1 MQLLIALL
9 LVQNITI
16 SGTLKNADGKSLTG
30 VRVAAM
36 PVAGT
41 FLFGTTY
48 TDKNGRYTLELPPGA
63 YYVVAGNLFRPTYY
77 TTAIGFKVAINTSRD
92 RIDFVLNTTR
102 LQPLQLPPPPIQWD
116 VPPAPP
122 KFGPL
127 PR

>member
-63 YYVVAGNLFRPTYY
+63 YYVVAGNFLRPTYY
-77 TTAIGFKVAINTSRD
+77 TTAIGSKVAISTSRD
-92 RIDFVLNTTR
+92 RVDFVLNTAGLEPLR
-102 LQPLQLPPPPIQWD
+102 LPPPIQWD
-116 VPPAPP
+116 V
-122 KFGPL
+122 
-127 PR
+127 

>member
-1 MQLLIALL
+1 MPLLIALL

-16 SGTLKNADGKSLTG
+16 SGTLKNANGKSLSG

-48 TDKNGRYTLELPPGA
+48 TDKEGRYTLELPPGA
-63 YYVVAGNLFRPTYY
+63 YYVVAGNLLRPTYY
-77 TTAIGFKVAINTSRD
+77 TTAIGSKVTINTSQD
-92 RIDFVLNTTR
+92 RVDFVLNTAR
-102 LQPLQLPPPPIQWD
+102 LQPLRLPPPPIQWD
-116 VPPAPP
+116 VPPTPP
-122 KFGPL
+122 KFAPL